1 MPERRGG
8 GMTTIPSAGGI
19 SNVTTPTQPQPNL
32 TLVGITLLLPPPQKM
47 TPLPTTITNRYQPI
61 LPTTNSLDSRK
72 VI

>member
-1 MPERRGG
+1 
-8 GMTTIPSAGGI
+8 MTTIPSAGGI

-47 TPLPTTITNRYQPI
+47 TPLPTTTTTTTNRYQPI
-61 LPTTNSLDSRK
+61 PPTNNSLDSRK

>member
-1 MPERRGG
+1 
-8 GMTTIPSAGGI
+8 MTTIPSAGGI

-47 TPLPTTITNRYQPI
+47 TPLPTTNRYQPI
-61 LPTTNSLDSRK
+61 PPTTNSLDSRK

>member
-1 MPERRGG
+1 
-8 GMTTIPSAGGI
+8 MTTIPSAGGI

-47 TPLPTTITNRYQPI
+47 TPLPTTTTPNTNRYQPI
-61 LPTTNSLDSRK
+61 PPTTNSLDSRE